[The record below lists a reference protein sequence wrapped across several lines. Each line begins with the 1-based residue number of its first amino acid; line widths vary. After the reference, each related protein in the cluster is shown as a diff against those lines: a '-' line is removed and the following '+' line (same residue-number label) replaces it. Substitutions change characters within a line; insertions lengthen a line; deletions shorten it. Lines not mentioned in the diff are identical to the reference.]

1 MNFMEF
7 IPELA
12 YKYRLIALFLISFIS
27 TMIVFKPIL
36 RIAIKKDI
44 VDNPDARKLQKR
56 PVPVMGGI
64 AVFFGIMVGLCF
76 YKTMISYTALF
87 PVVSAMT
94 IMMYLGCMDDI
105 LSMKPTTRFG
115 IEFLVAVTLI
125 LGLKC
130 CICNFQGMWGIDT
143 VSFAVGVALS
153 VLTFL
158 GLVNAINMIDGIDGL
173 STAFCILIFGCFGIF
188 CFLSRDYSFAVL
200 AAVCIGALLPFFL
213 HNVFGYTTK
222 MFIGDGGTMMM
233 GTAISAMVFVIL
245 REKNAIETLYP
256 ELDFSR
262 IAFVIAVL
270 SLPVADT
277 LRVMFCRMAHKKSP
291 FNPDKTHLHHLFVA
305 AGFSYISI
313 TMIEIALDILV
324 IVAFF
329 LTWWLGGSLEL
340 QLYVTV
346 ATAALLNWGLAGIFA
361 VSAKRK
367 DKLYRAIEYLG
378 AHSHVER
385 RGIWLHIQHLIDNKF
400 EK

>member
-1 MNFMEF
+1 MEF
-7 IPELA
+7 ISELS

-44 VDNPDARKLQKR
+44 VDNPDARKLQKK

-105 LSMKPTTRFG
+105 LSVRADTRFG
-115 IEFLVAVTLI
+115 LEILVAATLI
-125 LGLKC
+125 FGLKC
-130 CICNFQGMWGIDT
+130 HICNFQGLWGIDIIP
-143 VSFAVGVALS
+143 SAIGAALS

-158 GLVNAINMIDGIDGL
+158 GLVNAINMIDGVDGL
-173 STAFCILIFGCFGIF
+173 SSAFCVLIFGCFGIF

-200 AAVCIGALLPFFL
+200 SAVCIGALLPFFL

-245 REKNAIETLYP
+245 RENNAIEVLQP

-270 SLPVADT
+270 SMPVADT

-291 FNPDKTHLHHLFVA
+291 FEADKTHLHHLFVA

-313 TMIEIALDILV
+313 TMIEIAMDIFV
-324 IVAFF
+324 IAAFL
-329 LTWWLGGSLEL
+329 LTWWLGGSLEM
-340 QLYVTV
+340 QLYITV
-346 ATAALLNWGLAGIFA
+346 GVAALLNWGLAA
-361 VSAKRK
+361 VLVVSAKK
-367 DKLYRAIEYLG
+367 DDKLYHGVKYIG
-378 AHSHVER
+378 SHSHVER
-385 RGIWLHIQHLIDNKF
+385 RGLWLKVQHLIDNKF

>member
-1 MNFMEF
+1 MEF

-76 YKTMISYTALF
+76 YKTTISYTALF

-105 LSMKPTTRFG
+105 LSVRADTRFG
-115 IEFLVAVTLI
+115 LEILVAATLI
-125 LGLKC
+125 FGLKC
-130 CICNFQGMWGIDT
+130 HICNFQGLWGID
-143 VSFAVGVALS
+143 VIPSSVGVALS
-153 VLTFL
+153 ILTFL
-158 GLVNAINMIDGIDGL
+158 GLVNAINMIDGVDGL
-173 STAFCILIFGCFGIF
+173 SSAFCILILGCFGIF

-233 GTAISAMVFVIL
+233 GTAISAMVFVVL
-245 REKNAIETLYP
+245 RGNNAIETLYP
-256 ELDFSR
+256 ELNFSR
-262 IAFVIAVL
+262 IAFVVAVL
-270 SLPVADT
+270 SIPVADT
-277 LRVMFCRMAHKKSP
+277 LRVMFCRIAHKKSP
-291 FNPDKTHLHHLFVA
+291 FNPDKTHLHHLFVK

-324 IVAFF
+324 IFAFF
-329 LTWWLGGSLEL
+329 LTWWLGASLEV
-340 QLYVTV
+340 QLYVTI
-346 ATAALLNWGLAGIFA
+346 AAAALLNWGIAGILSF
-361 VSAKRK
+361 SAKKNDRF
-367 DKLYRAIEYLG
+367 YRAIEYLG

-385 RGIWLHIQHLIDNKF
+385 RGIWLHIQNLIDNKF

>member
-1 MNFMEF
+1 MEF
-7 IPELA
+7 ISAIA
-12 YKYRLIALFLISFIS
+12 YKYRLIALFFISFIS

-44 VDNPDARKLQKR
+44 VDNPDARKLQKK

-105 LSMKPTTRFG
+105 LSVRADTRFG
-115 IEFLVAVTLI
+115 LEILVAATLI
-125 LGLKC
+125 FGLKC
-130 CICNFQGMWGIDT
+130 YICNFQGLWGID
-143 VSFAVGVALS
+143 VIPSSVGVALS
-153 VLTFL
+153 ILTFL
-158 GLVNAINMIDGIDGL
+158 GLVNAINMIDGVDGL
-173 STAFCILIFGCFGIF
+173 SSAFCILILGCFGIF

-200 AAVCIGALLPFFL
+200 AAVCIGGLLPFFL

-233 GTAISAMVFVIL
+233 GTAISAMVFVVL
-245 REKNAIETLYP
+245 RGNNAIETLYP
-256 ELDFSR
+256 ELNFSR
-262 IAFVIAVL
+262 IAFVVAVL
-270 SLPVADT
+270 SIPVADT
-277 LRVMFCRMAHKKSP
+277 LRVMFCRIAHKKSP
-291 FNPDKTHLHHLFVA
+291 FEPDKTHLHHLFVK

-324 IVAFF
+324 IGAFF

-346 ATAALLNWGLAGIFA
+346 AAAALLNWGIAGILAF
-361 VSAKRK
+361 SAKKNDRF
-367 DKLYRAIEYLG
+367 YRGVEYIG

>member
-1 MNFMEF
+1 MEF
-7 IPELA
+7 ISELS

-56 PVPVMGGI
+56 PIPVMGGI

-105 LSMKPTTRFG
+105 LSIKPMTRFG
-115 IEFLVAVTLI
+115 IEFLVAATL
-125 LGLKC
+125 LFGLKYN
-130 CICNFQGMWGIDT
+130 ICNFQGMWGIDI
-143 VSFAVGVALS
+143 VPFPVGVALS
-153 VLTFL
+153 ILTFL
-158 GLVNAINMIDGIDGL
+158 GLVNAINMIDGVDGL
-173 STAFCILIFGCFGIF
+173 SSAFCILIFGCFGIF

-200 AAVCIGALLPFFL
+200 SAVCIGALLPFFL

-245 REKNAIETLYP
+245 REKNIIETLYP

-270 SLPVADT
+270 SMPVADT

-291 FNPDKTHLHHLFVA
+291 FNPDKTHLHHLFVK

-313 TMIEIALDILV
+313 TIMEIILNILV
-324 IVAFF
+324 IGAFF

-346 ATAALLNWGLAGIFA
+346 AAAALLNWGLAGIMV
-361 VSAKRK
+361 VSAKRD
-367 DKLYRAIEYLG
+367 DKLYRALEYLG

-385 RGIWLHIQHLIDNKF
+385 RGIWLHIQKFIDNKF